1 MSFGVLA
8 LIVGA
13 GLAGPLLSIGRRA
26 YVPVV
31 VGEILAGVAIG
42 RTGGDW
48 LDPSEPTVAFLAD
61 VGFTM
66 LMFGVGMHVPI
77 RAPGIA
83 RGLRRGAV
91 AAVLVGLLALPAGY
105 GIAEVVGGGDGGVY
119 ALLLASGSAAV
130 LLPVLQEMRLME
142 DDRALVVMS
151 QIAIADVAAIVA
163 LPLVLQPSRA
173 GTAAL
178 GGLIVL
184 GAGVVVLVGAR
195 LLQGSALVHRVRK
208 ESKHREW
215 ALDLRLALLLIFVLA
230 WVAQSNGTSILV
242 AGFLVGLLVAAI
254 GGPKRLSR
262 QVIGIGAGFF
272 VPLFFVVLGA
282 RLDLTAL
289 WRAPLLLL
297 AGRPARR
304 AQPGRPPDR
313 RAADAPGRGVRAG
326 GDRPARSAG
335 RRRRHRAAGGRAHV
349 GAGRRDHPR
358 RPRVDRGLRARR
370 RDDGAGGRGGECAR
384 ARDAG
389 RARPACGPDPRL
401 SQAVGRDARTR
412 VSTASRS
419 EPSTGRRT
427 RSALSI
433 TSPGSSAATASG
445 VISTL
450 GSRGPPT
457 PSVRLSR
464 SCPIASRVPPGAR
477 AAAAPAS
484 MRARSGGGRCT

>member
-66 LMFGVGMHVPI
+66 LMFTVGMHVPI

-91 AAVLVGLLALPAGY
+91 AAAVVGLLAVPAGY
-105 GIAEVVGGGDGGVY
+105 GIAAAVGGGDGRVY

-130 LLPVLQEMRLME
+130 LLPVLQEMGLME
-142 DDRALVVMS
+142 DAGALVVMS
-151 QIAIADVAAIVA
+151 QIALADVAAIVL
-163 LPLVLQPSRA
+163 LPLVMSPEDAA
-173 GTAAL
+173 GAAL

-184 GAGVVVLVGAR
+184 GAGAAVLVVVR
-195 LLQGSALVHRVRK
+195 LLHGSGLVHRFRK
-208 ESKHREW
+208 ASKRREW

-230 WVAQSNGTSILV
+230 WVAQRNGTSVLV
-242 AGFLVGLLVAAI
+242 AGFLVGLLVASI

-262 QVIGIGAGFF
+262 QVTGIAAGFF

-289 WRAPLLLL
+289 IEHPSYLSLAALLVALNVAVHL
-297 AGRPARR
+297 AGGLLTR
-304 AQPGRPPDR
+304 Q
-313 RAADAPGRGVRAG
+313 
-326 GDRPARSAG
+326 
-335 RRRRHRAAGGRAHV
+335 
-349 GAGRRDHPR
+349 GAG
-358 RPRVDRGLRARR
+358 
-370 RDDGAGGRGGECAR
+370 
-384 ARDAG
+384 
-389 RARPACGPDPRL
+389 
-401 SQAVGRDARTR
+401 
-412 VSTASRS
+412 
-419 EPSTGRRT
+419 PS
-427 RSALSI
+427 L
-433 TSPGSSAATASG
+433 AATAQLG
-445 VISTL
+445 VPAGVVAIGL
-450 GSRGPPT
+450 GGGVLT
-457 PSVRLSR
+457 PGQGGAIILAAL
-464 SCPIASRVPPGAR
+464 ASIGICAFGAAMMVR
-477 AAAAPAS
+477 AAAARAPGPSEPAL
-484 MRARSGGGRCT
+484 ADGLAPPPAPG